1 MSVIN
6 IDGTEYDIDSLSD
19 DQQKMV
25 GRIKEL
31 SDQAEELKF
40 LINGYVNTIKSG
52 LEKSENEE

>member
-1 MSVIN
+1 VSIIN

-40 LINGYVNTIKSG
+40 LINGYVNTIKAS

>member
-1 MSVIN
+1 MSIIN

-25 GRIKEL
+25 SRIKEL

>member
-40 LINGYVNTIKSG
+40 LINGYVNTIKAG
-52 LEKSENEE
+52 LENSENKE

>member
-1 MSVIN
+1 MSIIN

-31 SDQAEELKF
+31 SDQSEELKF

-52 LEKSENEE
+52 LEIEE

>member
-1 MSVIN
+1 VSIIN

-25 GRIKEL
+25 SRIKEL

>member
-1 MSVIN
+1 VSIIN

-40 LINGYVNTIKSG
+40 LINGYVNTIKAS
-52 LEKSENEE
+52 LENSENEE

>member
-6 IDGTEYDIDSLSD
+6 IDGTEYGIESLSD

-40 LINGYVNTIKSG
+40 LINGYVNTIKVG
-52 LEKSENEE
+52 LENSENKE

>member
-1 MSVIN
+1 VSIIN

-40 LINGYVNTIKSG
+40 LINGYVNTIKAS
-52 LEKSENEE
+52 LENSENKE